1 MAEFRGMHRHPP
13 VPLVVALILAILL
26 AVAGWWHYHYQQGAN
41 LLASNGRIIASG
53 TIEAEETV
61 ISAEIGG
68 IIKDLPLDEGAE
80 VQAGDVLVR
89 LDDALITAQI
99 RQAQAGVE
107 MAQATLNQ
115 LLAGARAEEKKA
127 ARAALAQAIANRDGA
142 KKALDNALAV
152 RANPQ
157 ELNMRIAMAKAEVE
171 AARHQLQQAQ
181 AAQEAALANKERV
194 AKALSELS
202 KGFDIDTPAG
212 KRHIDPPAAAVAD
225 LRTQAGLTTNQWW
238 SAVEAVNQAAAA
250 LEGAERNLANLLNM
264 RDDPI
269 ALDAQVDAAKAAYD
283 AAVAAVDAAQ
293 ARLDALEK
301 GPTPEQIAVAR
312 AQVEQAQAAL
322 AVLEAQRAKLT
333 IRSPIS
339 GLVTSRS
346 AHVGEMAVPGVTLLT
361 VAALDTVQ
369 MVVYIPEDQIG
380 WVRLGQR
387 VEVRVD
393 SFPGQ
398 IFSGQVVYISPKA
411 EFTPKNVQTQRERV
425 NTVFAVR
432 LKMPNPEHKLKP
444 GMPAD
449 ATIILQ

>member
-1 MAEFRGMHRHPP
+1 MYKRPP
-13 VPLVVALILAILL
+13 IPLVVLILVML
-26 AVAGWWHYHYQQGAN
+26 AGAGWWWYNHRTGTGM
-41 LLASNGRIIASG
+41 LADNGQIIASG
-53 TIEAEETV
+53 TIEAEET
-61 ISAEIGG
+61 IIAAEIGG
-68 IIKDLPLDEGAE
+68 IIKDLPVDEGAE
-80 VQAGDVLVR
+80 VKAGDVLVQ
-89 LDDALITAQI
+89 LDDALLAAQI
-99 RQAQAGVE
+99 KQAQAGVE
-107 MAQATLNQ
+107 MAQAALNQ
-115 LLAGARAEEKKA
+115 LLAGARPEEKRAAKA
-127 ARAALAQAIANRDGA
+127 ALSQAIASRDGA
-142 KKALDNALAV
+142 KKALDNALAI

-157 ELNMRIAMAKAEVE
+157 ELNMRIAIARAELE

-181 AAQEAALANKERV
+181 AAQEAARANKEQ
-194 AKALSELS
+194 AENALAALS

-212 KRHIDPPAAAVAD
+212 KKHVGPPPAAMAE
-225 LRTQAGLTTNQWW
+225 LRVQVGLSTNQWW
-238 SAVEAVNQAAAA
+238 SAVEAVNLAAAA
-250 LEGAERNLANLLNM
+250 LEGAERNLANLLAM

-269 ALDAQVDAAKAAYD
+269 ALDAQIDAAKAAYE
-283 AAVAAVDAAQ
+283 AAIAAVDAAQ

-301 GPTPEQIAVAR
+301 GATPEQVAVAR

-322 AVLEAQRAKLT
+322 AVLETQRARLT

-369 MVVYIPEDQIG
+369 MMVYIPEDQIG
-380 WVRLGQR
+380 LVRLGQR

-398 IFSGQVVYISPKA
+398 TFSGQVVYISPKA
-411 EFTPKNVQTQRERV
+411 EFTPRNVQTQRERV
-425 NTVFAVR
+425 NMVFAVR

-449 ATIILQ
+449 ATIIIQ